1 MRGLRSLGLAVC
13 ASVAAPVA
21 AVAADAPWQ
30 EVYRCAMFSDALAEL
45 HLDASRSE
53 ADVEKEFD
61 RLLSTALY
69 RHKLEY
75 LKAHPAATPEEL
87 RSAWEAATDA
97 VEKSFEADVD
107 SASNAV
113 GFLREGHD
121 RCVPV
126 RAGIVTDR

>member
-1 MRGLRSLGLAVC
+1 MPSSFIASIEATIAATDKKLSEQINQSLHH
-13 ASVAAPVA
+13 
-21 AVAADAPWQ
+21 D
-30 EVYRCAMFSDALAEL
+30 
-45 HLDASRSE
+45 
-53 ADVEKEFD
+53 D
-61 RLLSTALY
+61 RQQPAGAWPGPHYMVTTTDT
-69 RHKLEY
+69 
-75 LKAHPAATPEEL
+75 PAATPEEL